1 MKMEL
6 MKKKLETGTE
16 EQKKLTHL
24 RFVHNEKLDNMKRV
38 KENVMGLK
46 KETAGFKWE
55 EKDVGENV
63 VDILRVKH
71 QQKIQEVEFEKQKQD
86 FKMNRIKQ
94 ENRELEA
101 DVKQQ
106 KCEMHSLHTHLD
118 YLMFRSA
125 RINTDLCTWKEK
137 EEIR

>member
-38 KENVMGLK
+38 QENVMGLK

-55 EKDVGENV
+55 EKDL
-63 VDILRVKH
+63 VDILRVKD
-71 QQKIQEVEFEKQKQD
+71 QQKIQEKGTG
-86 FKMNRIKQ
+86 
-94 ENRELEA
+94 L
-101 DVKQQ
+101 QQ
-106 KCEMHSLHTHLD
+106 K
-118 YLMFRSA
+118 
-125 RINTDLCTWKEK
+125 
-137 EEIR
+137 

>member
-1 MKMEL
+1 
-6 MKKKLETGTE
+6 
-16 EQKKLTHL
+16 
-24 RFVHNEKLDNMKRV
+24 
-38 KENVMGLK
+38 
-46 KETAGFKWE
+46 
-55 EKDVGENV
+55 
-63 VDILRVKH
+63 
-71 QQKIQEVEFEKQKQD
+71 
-86 FKMNRIKQ
+86 MNRIKQ

-125 RINTDLCTWKEK
+125 RSNTDLCTWKEK

>member
-1 MKMEL
+1 M
-6 MKKKLETGTE
+6 
-16 EQKKLTHL
+16 
-24 RFVHNEKLDNMKRV
+24 
-38 KENVMGLK
+38 
-46 KETAGFKWE
+46 
-55 EKDVGENV
+55 
-63 VDILRVKH
+63 
-71 QQKIQEVEFEKQKQD
+71 EFEKQKQD

-125 RINTDLCTWKEK
+125 RSNI
-137 EEIR
+137 